1 MQTSNTHNIYSM
13 WQYTG
18 HTRTQFLQIRT
29 LCACGQRSNRDPNQK
44 KNHAEGYGKST
55 SQYVFI
61 CLEGVE
67 FAVEFLLA
75 ACILFGSSI
84 VYLFPLTHVVRAV
97 HLSNEN
103 NTYWIYSDYRITTI
117 IELSNQR
124 K

>member
-1 MQTSNTHNIYSM
+1 M
-13 WQYTG
+13 WPEKKSRPQ
-18 HTRTQFLQIRT
+18 
-29 LCACGQRSNRDPNQK
+29 SKK

-103 NTYWIYSDYRITTI
+103 NTY
-117 IELSNQR
+117 
-124 K
+124 